1 MTFNQRRI
9 IELESQ
15 LALQTQLNVELSAK
29 LSLLEEKYV
38 LLEKEL
44 LIYRTKKN
52 SHNSSIPPSHDPFRV
67 KRTESLRV
75 PSGRKPGGQPGHEG
89 VTLEAFS
96 EPTEIVL
103 HQPSYCTSCGND
115 LSGFSSEFI
124 GKRQVKDIP
133 PIVPTVTEHQLFS
146 KRCSCG
152 HLTVSDYPVEA
163 HSPVCYGPNIQALTA
178 YFHARQYIPFER
190 MRELYDDIFNLP
202 ISSGSLVNMVQ
213 SLADKAKGIYET
225 IRWRISQSGVVGA
238 DETGTCIKGKNG
250 WTWAF
255 QTPRATYLHTDK
267 SRSKAV
273 IAKLFPQ
280 GFPQTVLVH
289 DCLPAYFGVEVQ
301 GHQICT
307 AHLLRELKYLGKL
320 YTQQWTVSFTDLLH
334 RALELK
340 KNILAEIEL
349 DPVKKCAQL
358 EEHLDEMLGQ
368 HIDPEQ
374 KKLLTF
380 KERIVRHRKHLFP
393 FLYQKDIPP
402 DNNASERAIRTY
414 KVKQK
419 VSGLFRSEE
428 GAKAFAIIRSVID
441 TTIKNTKNV
450 WEALTIIALLPGT
463 E

>member
-1 MTFNQRRI
+1 LTFNQKRI
-9 IELESQ
+9 IDLESQ
-15 LALQTQLNVELSAK
+15 LTFQTQLNVELSSK
-29 LSLLEEKYV
+29 LSLLEEKYA

-44 LIYRTKKN
+44 SLYRNKKN
-52 SHNSSIPPSHDPFRV
+52 SSNSSIPPSQDQFRV
-67 KRTESLRV
+67 KRTESLRQS
-75 PSGRKPGGQPGHEG
+75 SGRKQGGQPGHEG
-89 VTLEAFS
+89 MTLEAFS
-96 EPTEIVL
+96 DPTEIVL
-103 HQPSYCTSCGND
+103 HQPHYCRCCGNA
-115 LSGFSSEFI
+115 LSGVPSEFI
-124 GKRQVKDIP
+124 GKRQVIDIP
-133 PIVPTVTEHQLFS
+133 PIVPTVTEHQLYS

-152 HLTVSDYPVEA
+152 HLTESDYPSEA
-163 HSPVCYGPNIQALTA
+163 HSPVCYGPNIQALTS
-178 YFHARQYIPFER
+178 YFHARQYLPFEG

-213 SLADKAKGIYET
+213 SFADKAKGIYET
-225 IRWRISQSGVVGA
+225 IRVRISQSGVVGA

-267 SRSKAV
+267 SRSKSV

-289 DCLPAYFGVEVQ
+289 DCLPTYFGVKVK

-320 YTQQWTVSFTDLLH
+320 YAQQWTASFTDLLH

-340 KNILAEIEL
+340 KNIVAEIEL
-349 DPVKKCAQL
+349 NPEKARAQL
-358 EEHLDEMLGQ
+358 EEHLDEMLGLHIAPQ
-368 HIDPEQ
+368 H

-380 KERIVRHRKHLFP
+380 KERIVRHRKHLFH

-419 VSGLFRSEE
+419 VSGLFRSED
-428 GAKAFAIIRSVID
+428 GAKAFDIIRSVID
-441 TTIKNTKNV
+441 TTIKNSKNV
-450 WEALTIIALLPGT
+450 WEALAIIALLPVS

>member
-1 MTFNQRRI
+1 LTFNQKRI

-15 LALQTQLNVELSAK
+15 LSLQTQINVELSAK
-29 LSLLEEKYV
+29 LSLLEEKYAF
-38 LLEKEL
+38 LEKEL
-44 LIYRTKKN
+44 SFYRTKKN
-52 SHNSSIPPSHDPFRV
+52 SNNSSIPPSQYPFRV
-67 KRTESLRV
+67 KRTESLRRS
-75 PSGRKPGGQPGHEG
+75 SGLKPGGQPGHEG
-89 VTLEAFS
+89 MTLEAFS
-96 EPTEIVL
+96 DSTDIVL
-103 HQPSYCTSCGND
+103 HQPHYCTCCGND
-115 LSGFSSEFI
+115 LSGVPSEFI

-133 PIVPTVTEHQLFS
+133 PIVPTVIEHQLYS

-152 HLTVSDYPVEA
+152 HLTVSDYPAEA
-163 HSPVCYGPNIQALTA
+163 HSPVCYGLNIQALTA

-190 MRELYDDIFNLP
+190 MREWYDDIFNLH

-213 SLADKAKGIYET
+213 SFANKSKGIYET
-225 IRWRISQSGVVGA
+225 IRQRISQSGVVGA
-238 DETGTCIKGKNG
+238 DETGTCINGKNG

-255 QTPRATYLHTDK
+255 QTPSATCLHTDK
-267 SRSKAV
+267 SRSKSV

-289 DCLPAYFGVEVQ
+289 DCLPTYFGVEVKE
-301 GHQICT
+301 HQICT

-320 YTQQWTVSFTDLLH
+320 YTQQWTASFTDLLH

-340 KNILAEIEL
+340 KNMVAEIEL
-349 DPVKKCAQL
+349 NPVKARIKL

-368 HIDPEQ
+368 HIEPEH
-374 KKLLTF
+374 KKLLTC
-380 KERIVRHRKHLFP
+380 KDRIVRHRKHLCP

-419 VSGLFRSEE
+419 VSGLFRSED
-428 GAKAFAIIRSVID
+428 GAKAVDIFRSVID

-450 WEALTIIALLPGT
+450 WESYYRSFADD
-463 E
+463 